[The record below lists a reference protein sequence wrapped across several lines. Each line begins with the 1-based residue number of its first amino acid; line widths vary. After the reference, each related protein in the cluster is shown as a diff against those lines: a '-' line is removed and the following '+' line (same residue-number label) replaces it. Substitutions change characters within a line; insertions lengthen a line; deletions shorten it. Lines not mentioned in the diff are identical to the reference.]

1 MRAAT
6 ILSAMT
12 AEHEACATE
21 DSDSPDPLAALS
33 SAVALAARPVA
44 SAQPESNARA
54 NHSGRRPRARRRI
67 GLDRAGTAEAAAPAP
82 RRHPRVALPRASG
95 HRPLEHRRG
104 ENHSRPAPEGLVFR
118 VHDHSTRH
126 ARAAWTRRSEEHTS
140 ELQSLMRIS
149 YAGFF
154 LKKKKKH

>member
-1 MRAAT
+1 MFLVFSFFFLMRRRPPRSTRTDTLFPYTTLFRSLSAAVARAAR
-6 ILSAMT
+6 
-12 AEHEACATE
+12 
-21 DSDSPDPLAALS
+21 PLAA
-33 SAVALAARPVA
+33 
-44 SAQPESNARA
+44 AQPESDARA

-126 ARAAWTRRSEEHTS
+126 ARPARS
-140 ELQSLMRIS
+140 
-149 YAGFF
+149 
-154 LKKKKKH
+154 